1 MDMAHGSIGHAVA
14 IRPHPFSAP
23 NRLLASYPFK
33 TQPTI
38 RASRAPCA
46 EPGIQVPICREPAL
60 AAGMAR
66 HERVFQPV
74 SCGPPALVGADG
86 SLAPVATGRVTD
98 ARRGRPLAPQP
109 AIRSGASGRW
119 GWARGDVNENRR
131 FSRACRPNPGDTFTA
146 SRRPAGGSHG
156 SRRRPKRRRRGAP
169 RV

>member
-86 SLAPVATGRVTD
+86 SLAPAATGRVTD

-109 AIRSGASGRW
+109 AIRSGASGRP
-119 GWARGDVNENRR
+119 GCAPGDINETVVSQGRR
-131 FSRACRPNPGDTFTA
+131 KLPPRSRATGRNHAVCRALTLYRWRGPG
-146 SRRPAGGSHG
+146 
-156 SRRRPKRRRRGAP
+156 
-169 RV
+169 